1 MLTDPTPTSVD
12 ATPAAWN
19 AAAMLDALPDRINRY
34 RLADLAILY
43 CNAAWGEQYRVEPSE
58 AIGRPL
64 DEFLSD
70 DELDGLRNQLA
81 RLGPDNPVLDDTV
94 ARAVPNAPGQW
105 LQWADRYLIGPD
117 GPEVLSIGRD

>member
-1 MLTDPTPTSVD
+1 
-12 ATPAAWN
+12 
-19 AAAMLDALPDRINRY
+19 MLDALPDRINRY
-34 RLADLAILY
+34 RWPTWPSCTATRRGASST
-43 CNAAWGEQYRVEPSE
+43 AWNRRE

-70 DELDGLRNQLA
+70 DELEGLRSQLA

-105 LQWADRYLIGPD
+105 LQWVDRYLIGPD
-117 GPEVLSIGRD
+117 GPEVLSIGRDVTERHIAELKPGRERGEVP